1 MEIRINQ
8 ALPLRTDKD
17 KHKYVVVKINISRL
31 VWNGK
36 HMIMV
41 INDGKGNHVLNVQ
54 YKREGYGATVPIADA
69 DQAALAAA
77 PFFEAVK
84 AGHDSFEVQA

>member
-1 MEIRINQ
+1 MQIRINQ
-8 ALPLRTDKD
+8 HLPVRTDKD
-17 KHKYVVVKINISRL
+17 KSKYIILKINISRI
-31 VWNGK
+31 VFNGK

-41 INDGKGNHVLNVQ
+41 VDNGKGGHVLNVQ
-54 YKREGYGATVPIADA
+54 YKREGYGATVPIVDA